1 MKHRN
6 DEIISFNSPFFVK
19 RDVRS
24 TKYDTYLKSFYRPT
38 CLDICT
44 TTGVLVNFWYHSTWE
59 SNYKILSILRAFK
72 TSYNINRI
80 INTICL
86 LKI

>member
-44 TTGVLVNFWYHSTWE
+44 TTGVLVNF
-59 SNYKILSILRAFK
+59 
-72 TSYNINRI
+72 
-80 INTICL
+80 
-86 LKI
+86 